1 MKRAHMLGAGA
12 LLVCLGTVQPC
23 QAEEELAPGFDACME
38 KSGGVTVEM
47 RMCLDQAYKYWDA
60 ELNGNYSSAMNR
72 CNDTDDPKACKN
84 RLCNAERLWVQYK
97 EAMSDAIMGY
107 EDGTMGPVLGA
118 DFLARET
125 KKQAL
130 ELGGVSG
137 DGE

>member
-60 ELNGNYSSAMNR
+60 ELNGNY
-72 CNDTDDPKACKN
+72 
-84 RLCNAERLWVQYK
+84 
-97 EAMSDAIMGY
+97 
-107 EDGTMGPVLGA
+107 
-118 DFLARET
+118 
-125 KKQAL
+125 
-130 ELGGVSG
+130 
-137 DGE
+137 